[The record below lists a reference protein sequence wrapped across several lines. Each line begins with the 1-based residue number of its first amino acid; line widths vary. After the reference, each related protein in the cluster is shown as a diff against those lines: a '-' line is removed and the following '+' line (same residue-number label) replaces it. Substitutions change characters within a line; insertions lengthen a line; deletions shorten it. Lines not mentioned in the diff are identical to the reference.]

1 MIKII
6 SVLTILFV
14 TTVLFGQKFIDG
26 GKYDF
31 PNQNIQCLSESHRIG
46 IKSVI
51 KSNIKKL
58 EDK

>member
-1 MIKII
+1 
-6 SVLTILFV
+6 
-14 TTVLFGQKFIDG
+14 TVLFGQKFIDG